1 MYRYT
6 DVVKLLFHI
15 HQKNKIAQEKYQGST
30 GLQERR
36 LLIARGDIWIWDVDD
51 FEHCKFLIYRDSI
64 ERAKAKLVKQ
74 LTAAVRTTMAIED
87 TITSRLETLFEQTM
101 REDDEESVSEV
112 ASLPEAEDSIPE
124 GFRRRQG
131 TGMLASSTPAV
142 PAGARA
148 RGRFSRT
155 LLLLIL
161 RHQICQLVA

>member
-1 MYRYT
+1 M
-6 DVVKLLFHI
+6 LLIYFFTSIKRTKSHRKSQQK
-15 HQKNKIAQEKYQGST
+15 HQEST
-30 GLQERR
+30 GLQEGR
-36 LLIARGDIWIWDVDD
+36 LLDRGVYWIWDFDD
-51 FEHCKFLIYRDSI
+51 FEHCKFLIFRDSI

-148 RGRFSRT
+148 LGRFSRT
-155 LLLLIL
+155 PLLIL
-161 RHQICQLVA
+161 RHQIRQLVA